1 MRDKTYDDRLKCLR
15 LWTLEDRR
23 NRQDLI
29 EVFKMYR
36 GYSSVALQEL
46 FVLILILVKLQKV
59 TLVCL

>member
-1 MRDKTYDDRLKCLR
+1 MRHKTYDDRLKCLR

-29 EVFKMYR
+29 EVFKMYQ

-46 FVLILILVKLQKV
+46 FVLILILV
-59 TLVCL
+59 